1 MKIYPTPSLQA
12 EFLTLLTDA
21 CPSAYAVLQ
30 GDTKS
35 PDLNGMAYFYQVPQ
49 GGVIVEVEVSGLPQ
63 QKANETSSFYGMHIH
78 ENGDCTPPFDK
89 VGNHYNPANVLH
101 PEHAGDLPPLLSNSG
116 YSYCVFYTDRIQ
128 IEEIIGRA
136 LVIHSAPDDFT
147 TQPSGNSHEK
157 IGCGVILE
165 M

>member
-1 MKIYPTPSLQA
+1 MKIYPTNSLQT
-12 EFLTLLTDA
+12 EFLKLLTDA
-21 CPSAYAVLQ
+21 CPSAYAVIQ
-30 GDTKS
+30 GDTKA
-35 PDLNGMAYFYQVPQ
+35 PNLEGMAYFYQIPQ
-49 GGVIVEVEVSGLPQ
+49 GGVLVEVEASGLPQ
-63 QKANETSSFYGMHIH
+63 KENETSSFFGMHIH

-89 VGNHYNPANVLH
+89 VGNHYNPANTAH
-101 PEHAGDLPPLLSNSG
+101 PQHAGDLPPLLSNSG
-116 YSYCVFYTDRIQ
+116 YSYLVFYTDRIQ

-136 LVIHSAPDDFT
+136 LIIHSAPDDFT